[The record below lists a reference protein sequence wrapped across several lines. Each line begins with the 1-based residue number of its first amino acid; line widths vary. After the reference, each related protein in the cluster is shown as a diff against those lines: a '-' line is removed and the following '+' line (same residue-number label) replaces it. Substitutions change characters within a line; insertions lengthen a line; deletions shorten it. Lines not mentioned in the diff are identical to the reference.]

1 MAIREQVS
9 GPGSTSKRTDLNVSK
24 QPARY
29 MAGGGYGE
37 GQELMG
43 LQQSADMAGPT
54 PNMVGGGRGGMSK
67 PISSYASTA
76 PITQLTAPS
85 ERPNEPQTAGMP
97 FGPGTNFINLPPST
111 QRTPATVA
119 SEMLSNPQVQ
129 DIAGVAEIFMA
140 MEGQGKGYGY

>member
-9 GPGSTSKRTDLNVSK
+9 GPGSNSKRTDLNVSR

-29 MAGGGYGE
+29 MSGGSYGE

-43 LQQSADMAGPT
+43 LQQGATMAGPT

-67 PISSYASTA
+67 PISSFAATS
-76 PITQLTAPS
+76 PITQLTAPT

-97 FGPGTNFINLPPST
+97 FGPGTNFINLPPSN
-111 QRTPATVA
+111 QRTPANVA
-119 SEMLSNPQVQ
+119 TEMLNNPQVQ
-129 DIAGVAEIFMA
+129 DIAGVADIFMA
-140 MEGQGKGYGY
+140 MEGQGKGFGY

>member
-9 GPGSTSKRTDLNVSK
+9 GPGSTSKRTDLNVSS

-43 LQQSADMAGPT
+43 LQQGATMAGPT
-54 PNMVGGGRGGMSK
+54 PSMNGATRPAAAAFAATS
-67 PISSYASTA
+67 
-76 PITQLTAPS
+76 PITQLTAPT

-97 FGPGTNFINLPPST
+97 FGPGTNFISLPPST

-140 MEGQGKGYGY
+140 MEGNGKGFGY

>member
-9 GPGSTSKRTDLNVSK
+9 GPGSNSKRTDLNVSK

-29 MAGGGYGE
+29 MSGGSYGE

-43 LQQSADMAGPT
+43 LQQGADMAGQQT
-54 PNMVGGGRGGMSK
+54 PNMGVVTRPAANSFAAT
-67 PISSYASTA
+67 S

-97 FGPGTNFINLPPST
+97 FGPGTNFINLPPSN
-111 QRTPATVA
+111 QRTPANVA
-119 SEMLSNPQVQ
+119 TEMLSNPQVQ

-140 MEGQGKGYGY
+140 MEGQGKGFGY

>member
-9 GPGSTSKRTDLNVSK
+9 GPGSTSKRTDLNVSR
-24 QPARY
+24 QPVRY
-29 MAGGGYGE
+29 MANGSYGE
-37 GQELMG
+37 GQELLS
-43 LQQSADMAGPT
+43 LQQGADMAGQT
-54 PNMVGGGRGGMSK
+54 PSMGVATRPAAAAFAATS
-67 PISSYASTA
+67 
-76 PITQLTAPS
+76 PITQLTAPT

>member
-9 GPGSTSKRTDLNVSK
+9 GPGSNSKRTDLNVSR

-43 LQQSADMAGPT
+43 LQQGADMAGPT
-54 PNMVGGGRGGMSK
+54 PSAGVATR
-67 PISSYASTA
+67 PAAAAFASTS

-85 ERPNEPQTAGMP
+85 ERFDEPQTAGMP
-97 FGPGTNFINLPPST
+97 FGPGANSINLPPSN

-119 SEMLSNPQVQ
+119 QEMLSNPAVQ

>member
-9 GPGSTSKRTDLNVSK
+9 GPGSNSKRTDLNVSR
-24 QPARY
+24 QPVRY
-29 MAGGGYGE
+29 MADGSYGE
-37 GQELMG
+37 GQELLG
-43 LQQSADMAGPT
+43 LQQGADMAGPT
-54 PNMVGGGRGGMSK
+54 PDMVGGGRGGMSK
-67 PISSYASTA
+67 PISSYASTS

-85 ERPNEPQTAGMP
+85 ERFNEPQTAGMP
-97 FGPGTNFINLPPST
+97 FGAGTNFINLPPSN

-119 SEMLSNPQVQ
+119 QEMLSRPEVQ

>member
-9 GPGSTSKRTDLNVSK
+9 GPGSTSKRTDLNVSS

-43 LQQSADMAGPT
+43 LQQGATMAGPT
-54 PNMVGGGRGGMSK
+54 PSMGGATKSAAAAFAAT
-67 PISSYASTA
+67 S
-76 PITQLTAPS
+76 PITQLTAPT

-97 FGPGTNFINLPPST
+97 FGPGTNFISLPPSN

-119 SEMLSNPQVQ
+119 GEMLNNPQVQ
-129 DIAGVAEIFMA
+129 DIAGVAEIFSA
-140 MEGQGKGYGY
+140 IEGQGKGFGY

>member
-24 QPARY
+24 QPVRY
-29 MAGGGYGE
+29 MANGSYGE
-37 GQELMG
+37 GQELLS
-43 LQQSADMAGPT
+43 LQQGADMAGQT
-54 PNMVGGGRGGMSK
+54 PSMGVATRPAAAAFAATS
-67 PISSYASTA
+67 
-76 PITQLTAPS
+76 PITQLTAPT

-140 MEGQGKGYGY
+140 MEGNGKGFGY

>member
-9 GPGSTSKRTDLNVSK
+9 GPGSTSKRTDLNVSR
-24 QPARY
+24 QPVRY
-29 MAGGGYGE
+29 MANGSYGE
-37 GQELMG
+37 GQELLS
-43 LQQSADMAGPT
+43 LQQGADMAGQT
-54 PNMVGGGRGGMSK
+54 PSMGVATRPAAAAFAATS
-67 PISSYASTA
+67 
-76 PITQLTAPS
+76 PITQLTAPT

-140 MEGQGKGYGY
+140 MEGNGKGFGY